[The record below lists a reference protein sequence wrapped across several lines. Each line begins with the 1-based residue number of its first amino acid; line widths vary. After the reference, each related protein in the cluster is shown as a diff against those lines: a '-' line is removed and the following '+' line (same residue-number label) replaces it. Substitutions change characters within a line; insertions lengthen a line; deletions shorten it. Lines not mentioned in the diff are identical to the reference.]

1 MTYGKTLWMFFDENP
16 REKNNILHEQQG
28 KLEDSV
34 IYTYIYIYIIYS
46 YIDSQ
51 AFFLEENSQIE
62 CFECFRVQVIFP
74 KHNWHWFQ
82 WDVWSH
88 DKRLKATGSGSDGGS
103 EALKQHIRFSRT

>member
-16 REKNNILHEQQG
+16 REKNNIIHEQQG

-34 IYTYIYIYIIYS
+34 IYTYIYIIYS

-62 CFECFRVQVIFP
+62 CFECFKSPSDFSQAQLALVSVGCLVTRQATQS
-74 KHNWHWFQ
+74 NW
-82 WDVWSH
+82 
-88 DKRLKATGSGSDGGS
+88 KRK
-103 EALKQHIRFSRT
+103 